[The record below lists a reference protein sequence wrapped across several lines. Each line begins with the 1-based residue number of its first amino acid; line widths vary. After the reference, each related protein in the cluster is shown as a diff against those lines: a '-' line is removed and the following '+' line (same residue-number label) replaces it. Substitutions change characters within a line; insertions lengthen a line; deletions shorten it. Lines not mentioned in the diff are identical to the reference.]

1 MNENNKDKKWECP
14 KTLNELLEQLEQQ
27 KEAFHELGP
36 DINEEDDDQTILN
49 KLSDQAN
56 KQLRSAEKLHEG
68 IKELID
74 SLKHMLEAMEEW
86 QKEIDDGL
94 FEKEE

>member
-27 KEAFHELGP
+27 KEAFHELGV
-36 DINEEDDDQTILN
+36 DINEEDDNQTILN
-49 KLSDQAN
+49 KLRDQA
-56 KQLRSAEKLHEG
+56 KKLHE
-68 IKELID
+68 ITKELID
-74 SLKHMLEAMEEW
+74 NFKHINNLGVQMLEAMKEW